1 MTARWWAKRTCGNYC
16 RKCCDRERAKTGIL
30 RFRKI
35 VGSAMSSVLQHLR
48 YAFRQL
54 NHSRGFAITAVLTL
68 AFGIGANV
76 AVFSVMNAVLLNPS
90 GIPNPDRMLAV
101 RAHYNTPAE
110 LSNISMSA
118 PDFADAE
125 AGKQFLS
132 ATAAMQVNNLSYLPE
147 GRSPERLVNAAVSW
161 EFFDAFLARPIL
173 GRTFHAEEDIPG
185 ANRAVVLSYA
195 TWKQRFG
202 GDPNIVGRKIILN
215 QQGYEVIGVM
225 GPEFGWPNQAEVWTP
240 LALPPARLHDPDYR
254 YNENMFVVAR
264 MRPGV
269 QIGQVNEY
277 LAMKAREN
285 ANSEGER
292 SYAKISGWG
301 MFSMPLLDYVAGDLR
316 KPLSVLLGAVVLV
329 LLIACANIAGLQL
342 ARASDRQRETSIRIA
357 LGAGRVQLLAQAFT
371 ESAVLALLGAGLGLL
386 LARYSIP
393 LLLMLA
399 PANLVRNLS
408 VQISVPVLLYVM
420 AAGVFCA
427 ILCGVAPAYQMTH
440 LRWFQSLQESGRSE
454 TSSKSRQR
462 MRSAMVIGEIALAM
476 LLLVSSGLLFR
487 SLRQLQKVDVGF
499 EPQGLMSASLILP
512 RDIYKTDQQQAAFV
526 QALETQLKSQAQVID
541 AAIVDSLP
549 FSAMA
554 GSASFAIVGQVL
566 PPNSPPPHGNI
577 RSITPDYF
585 STLKIPL
592 VEGRFFTSTDQGK
605 TQQVAIV
612 DELLARDYW
621 PGQDPVGKQ
630 IYLGDTP
637 KPENTFTI
645 VGLVK
650 HARVSSLEQ
659 DNKEGIY
666 YLPMSQAPDRNLEI
680 VVRTGGNP
688 APVGDA
694 IRNAVRQVDPNQ
706 AVYDLQ
712 TLQHRID
719 ASLVG
724 RRFLVVLL
732 SVFAGLALLL
742 SALGLY
748 GVISYGVHMR
758 LRELG
763 IRMALGAGRA
773 EVLQLVLRRGL
784 ELAAAGLVIGITA
797 TFLFGRVLSS
807 MLFATR
813 LFHPLTLL
821 ATSALLT
828 ATVLLASYLPARRAS
843 RLDPIQ
849 TLREE

>member
-1 MTARWWAKRTCGNYC
+1 M
-16 RKCCDRERAKTGIL
+16 
-30 RFRKI
+30 
-35 VGSAMSSVLQHLR
+35 VLHQLG

-54 NHSRGFAITAVLTL
+54 NRSRAFAITAVLTL

-90 GIPNPDRMLAV
+90 GIPNPDRMLAL
-101 RAHYNTPAE
+101 RAHYGTPAE
-110 LSNISMSA
+110 LGNISMSA
-118 PDFADAE
+118 PDFADTE

-132 ATAAMQVNNLSYLPE
+132 ATAAMTPGNLSYLQQ
-147 GRSPERLVNAAVSW
+147 GRSPERLINAAVSW
-161 EFFDAFLARPIL
+161 QFFDAFLARPRM
-173 GRTFHAEEDIPG
+173 GRTFRPEEDVPG
-185 ANRAVVLSYA
+185 ANRVAVLSYS
-195 TWKQRFG
+195 TWKKRFG
-202 GDPNIVGRKIILN
+202 GDPNIVGRGITLN
-215 QQGYEVIGVM
+215 QQAYEIIGVM
-225 GPEFGWPNQAEVWTP
+225 GAEFDWPNQAELWTP
-240 LALPPARLHDPDYR
+240 LALPPAQLHDHNYR
-254 YNENMFVVAR
+254 YNEYLFVVSR
-264 MRPGV
+264 MRPDV
-269 QIGQVNEY
+269 RIEQVNEY

-285 ANSEGER
+285 TNSEGQK
-292 SYAKISGWG
+292 SYGRDSGWG
-301 MFSMPLLDYVAGDLR
+301 MFSMPLLEYVAGDLR

-357 LGAGRVQLLAQAFT
+357 LGAGRGSLLAQALA
-371 ESAVLALLGAGLGLL
+371 ESTVLALFGAALGLL
-386 LARYSIP
+386 LARTTIP

-399 PANLVRNLS
+399 PENLVRNLN
-408 VQISVPVLLYVM
+408 VHISLPVLLYVM

-440 LRWFQSLQESGRSE
+440 LRWFQALQESGRSE
-454 TSSKSRQR
+454 TSSKSRQH

-476 LLLVSSGLLFR
+476 LLLVSSGLLVR
-487 SLRQLQKVDVGF
+487 SLKQLERVEVGF
-499 EPQGLMSASLILP
+499 EPQGLMSASLTLP
-512 RDIYKTDQQQAAFV
+512 TDAYKTNERQAAFA
-526 QALETQLKSQAQVID
+526 QALETQLRNQAGVAD
-541 AAIVDSLP
+541 AAIADALP
-549 FSAMA
+549 FSNNG

-566 PPNSPPPHGNI
+566 PPNAPPPHGNI
-577 RSITPDYF
+577 RSISPDYF

-592 VEGRFFTSTDQGK
+592 VEGRFFSSTDQSK

-612 DELLARDYW
+612 DDTLARDYW

-630 IYLGDTP
+630 IFFGTTP

-659 DNKEGIY
+659 DSKEGIY
-666 YLPMSQAPDRNLEI
+666 YLPFSQSPSPGIDI
-680 VVRTGGNP
+680 VVRTHGNP
-688 APVGDA
+688 ASMADA
-694 IRNAVRQVDPNQ
+694 LRNAVRQVDSNQ

-712 TLQHRID
+712 TMEKRID
-719 ASLVG
+719 SSLVG

-732 SVFAGLALLL
+732 SAFAGLALLL

-748 GVISYGVHMR
+748 GVISYGVHTR

-773 EVLQLVLRRGL
+773 DVLQLVLRRGL
-784 ELAAAGLVIGITA
+784 ELAAAGLVIGVVA
-797 TFLFGRVLSS
+797 TFMAGRILSS
-807 MLFATR
+807 MLFATS

-821 ATSALLT
+821 ATSALLV

-843 RLDPIQ
+843 KLDPVQ
-849 TLREE
+849 TLRQE